1 MEAKKLNF
9 MDCHMKDNEEL
20 REIVETLGKQGW
32 RPMIC
37 DTPIGISNNSVKCGL
52 PTGIGDENIEDYWW
66 LPKALTDMHLEL
78 MIRADGDSMIDA
90 GYEDG
95 DLLRVRFGVTSR
107 DGDNV
112 LAWIDGQCTVKTLF
126 TDEEGMRWLVPQND
140 SYDAILLKDDM
151 DVRILGVVVGVEKA
165 SVRASSRKAMSSILR
180 TKKKLR
186 AARRLSSK
194 QVDELLIKIGEYV
207 LHARQWYAV
216 MRAMADAEVQ
226 DENDFDGFCSRVC
239 LLLPQHKHLPD
250 AKELQRMAV
259 LSFAKQVTMWVE
271 CDAPVT
277 GKRFRDYMEIAK
289 CMADYLS
296 NEAA

>member
-1 MEAKKLNF
+1 MNF
-9 MDCHMKDNEEL
+9 DCQNIAHMKNNEEL
-20 REIVETLGKQGW
+20 KEIVETLSKQGW
-32 RPMIC
+32 NPMVC
-37 DTPIGISNNSVKCGL
+37 DTPIGISNNSVKCGI
-52 PTGIGDENIEDYWW
+52 PTGIGDENIDDYWW
-66 LPKALTDMHLEL
+66 LPKSLTDMHPEL

-95 DLLRVRFGVTSR
+95 DLLRIRFGVTFH

-140 SYDAILLKDDM
+140 SYDAILLKEEM
-151 DVRILGVVVGVEKA
+151 DVRILGVVLGVEKA
-165 SVRASSRKAMSSILR
+165 SVRASSRKAISSILR
-180 TKKKLR
+180 TKKKLKT
-186 AARRLSSK
+186 ARNLSTK
-194 QVDELLIKIGEYV
+194 QVDEQLIRIGEYV
-207 LHARQWYAV
+207 QHARQWYAV

-226 DENDFDGFCSRVC
+226 DESDFDGFCSRIC

-259 LSFAKQVTMWVE
+259 LSFAKQVAMWVE

-277 GKRFRDYMEIAK
+277 GKRFRDYLAIAK
-289 CMADYLS
+289 CMASFLS

>member
-1 MEAKKLNF
+1 MNF
-9 MDCHMKDNEEL
+9 DCQNIAHMKNNEEL
-20 REIVETLGKQGW
+20 KEIVETLSKQGW
-32 RPMIC
+32 NPMVC
-37 DTPIGISNNSVKCGL
+37 DTPIGISNNSVKCGI
-52 PTGIGDENIEDYWW
+52 PTGIGDENIDDYWW
-66 LPKALTDMHLEL
+66 LPKSLTDMHPEL

-95 DLLRVRFGVTSR
+95 DLLRIRFGVTFH

-140 SYDAILLKDDM
+140 SYDAILLKEEM
-151 DVRILGVVVGVEKA
+151 DVRILGVVLGVEKA
-165 SVRASSRKAMSSILR
+165 SVRASSRKAISSILR
-180 TKKKLR
+180 TKKKLKT
-186 AARRLSSK
+186 ARNLSTK
-194 QVDELLIKIGEYV
+194 QVDEQLIRIGEYV
-207 LHARQWYAV
+207 QHARQWYAV

-226 DENDFDGFCSRVC
+226 DESDFDGFCSRIC

-259 LSFAKQVTMWVE
+259 LSFAKQVAMWVE

-277 GKRFRDYMEIAK
+277 GKRFRDYLAIAK
-289 CMADYLS
+289 CMAVFLS

>member
-1 MEAKKLNF
+1 M
-9 MDCHMKDNEEL
+9 
-20 REIVETLGKQGW
+20 IVV
-32 RPMIC
+32 R
-37 DTPIGISNNSVKCGL
+37 GISNNSVKCGI
-52 PTGIGDENIEDYWW
+52 PTGIGDENIDDYWW
-66 LPKALTDMHLEL
+66 LPKSLTDMHPEL

-95 DLLRVRFGVTSR
+95 DLLRIRFGVTFH

-140 SYDAILLKDDM
+140 SYDAILLKEEM
-151 DVRILGVVVGVEKA
+151 DVRILGVVLGVEKA
-165 SVRASSRKAMSSILR
+165 SVRASSRKAISSILR
-180 TKKKLR
+180 TKKKLKT
-186 AARRLSSK
+186 ARNLSTK
-194 QVDELLIKIGEYV
+194 QVDEQLIRIGEYV
-207 LHARQWYAV
+207 QHARQWYAV

-226 DENDFDGFCSRVC
+226 DESDFDGFCSRIC

-259 LSFAKQVTMWVE
+259 LSFAKQVAMWVE

-277 GKRFRDYMEIAK
+277 GKRFRDYLAIAK
-289 CMADYLS
+289 CMAGFLS

>member
-1 MEAKKLNF
+1 
-9 MDCHMKDNEEL
+9 MKNNEEL
-20 REIVETLGKQGW
+20 KEIVETLSKQGW
-32 RPMIC
+32 NPMVC
-37 DTPIGISNNSVKCGL
+37 DTPIGISNNSVKCGI
-52 PTGIGDENIEDYWW
+52 PTGIGDENIDDYGW
-66 LPKALTDMHLEL
+66 LPNSLTDMHPEL

-95 DLLRVRFGVTSR
+95 DLLRIRFGVTFH

-140 SYDAILLKDDM
+140 SYDAILLKEEM
-151 DVRILGVVVGVEKA
+151 DVRILGVVLGVEKA
-165 SVRASSRKAMSSILR
+165 SVRASSRKAISSILR
-180 TKKKLR
+180 TKKKLKT
-186 AARRLSSK
+186 ARNLSTK
-194 QVDELLIKIGEYV
+194 QVDEQLIRIGEYV
-207 LHARQWYAV
+207 QHARQWYAV
-216 MRAMADAEVQ
+216 MRAMVDAEVQ
-226 DENDFDGFCSRVC
+226 DESDFDGFCSRIC

-259 LSFAKQVTMWVE
+259 LSFAKQVAMWVE

-277 GKRFRDYMEIAK
+277 GKRFRDYLAIAK
-289 CMADYLS
+289 CMAGFLS

>member
-1 MEAKKLNF
+1 MNF
-9 MDCHMKDNEEL
+9 DCHNIAHMKNNEEL
-20 REIVETLGKQGW
+20 KEIVETLSKQGW
-32 RPMIC
+32 NPMVC
-37 DTPIGISNNSVKCGL
+37 DTPIGISNNSVKCGI
-52 PTGIGDENIEDYWW
+52 PTEIGDENIDDYWW
-66 LPKALTDMHLEL
+66 LPKSLTDMHPEL

-95 DLLRVRFGVTSR
+95 DLLRIRFGVTFH

-140 SYDAILLKDDM
+140 SYDAILLKEEM
-151 DVRILGVVVGVEKA
+151 DVRILGVVLGVEKA
-165 SVRASSRKAMSSILR
+165 SVRASSRKAISSILR
-180 TKKKLR
+180 TKKKLKT
-186 AARRLSSK
+186 ARNLSTK
-194 QVDELLIKIGEYV
+194 QVDEQLIRIGEYV
-207 LHARQWYAV
+207 QHARQWYAV

-226 DENDFDGFCSRVC
+226 DESDFDGFCSRIC

-259 LSFAKQVTMWVE
+259 LSFAKQVAMWVE

-277 GKRFRDYMEIAK
+277 GKRFRDYLAIAK
-289 CMADYLS
+289 CMAGFLS

>member
-1 MEAKKLNF
+1 
-9 MDCHMKDNEEL
+9 MKNNEEL
-20 REIVETLGKQGW
+20 KEIVETLSKQGW
-32 RPMIC
+32 NPMVC
-37 DTPIGISNNSVKCGL
+37 DTPIGISNNSVKCGI
-52 PTGIGDENIEDYWW
+52 PTGIGDENIDDYWW
-66 LPKALTDMHLEL
+66 LPKSLTDMHPEL

-95 DLLRVRFGVTSR
+95 DLLRIRFGVTFH

-140 SYDAILLKDDM
+140 SYDAILLKEEM
-151 DVRILGVVVGVEKA
+151 DVRILGVVLGVEKA
-165 SVRASSRKAMSSILR
+165 SVRASSRKAISSILR
-180 TKKKLR
+180 TKKKLKT
-186 AARRLSSK
+186 ARNLSTK
-194 QVDELLIKIGEYV
+194 QVDEQLIRIGEYV
-207 LHARQWYAV
+207 QHARQWYAV

-226 DENDFDGFCSRVC
+226 DESDFDGFCSRIC
-239 LLLPQHKHLPD
+239 LLLPQHNHLPD

-259 LSFAKQVTMWVE
+259 LSFAKQVAMWVE

-277 GKRFRDYMEIAK
+277 GKRFRDYLAIAK
-289 CMADYLS
+289 CMAGFLS